1 MPNGQRCK
9 YILDD
14 GTTWTVFEAQEEML
28 KRHKETASLSLMQQ
42 RLKHSTDPQY
52 VFLKKKSAWTK
63 DGGHVYSQKNAARKK
78 AAMKG
83 KPKSKTKRGVKAAPK
98 LTAEEQILQAALKT
112 LGIAWNKYGKIN

>member
-14 GTTWTVFEAQEEML
+14 GTTWNVFEAQEEML

-42 RLKHSTDPQY
+42 RLKHSTDPEY

-63 DGGHVYSQKNAARKK
+63 DGGHVYSQKNSARKK

-83 KPKSKTKRGVKAAPK
+83 KPKSKTKRVVKAAPK

>member
-42 RLKHSTDPQY
+42 RLKHSTDPEY
-52 VFLKKKSAWTK
+52 VFLKKKTAWTK
-63 DGGHVYSQKNAARKK
+63 DGGHVYSKKNAARKK
-78 AAMKG
+78 VAAKG
-83 KPKSKTKRGVKAAPK
+83 KPKFKTKRVVKAAPQ

-112 LGIAWNKYGKIN
+112 LGIAWK

>member
-42 RLKHSTDPQY
+42 RLKHSTDPEY

-78 AAMKG
+78 VAMKG
-83 KPKSKTKRGVKAAPK
+83 KPKSKTKRVVKAAPK
-98 LTAEEQILQAALKT
+98 LTAEEKILQTALKT

>member
-42 RLKHSTDPQY
+42 RLKHSTDPEY

-63 DGGHVYSQKNAARKK
+63 DGGHVYSQKNSARKK
-78 AAMKG
+78 AA
-83 KPKSKTKRGVKAAPK
+83 KSKTKRVVKAAPK